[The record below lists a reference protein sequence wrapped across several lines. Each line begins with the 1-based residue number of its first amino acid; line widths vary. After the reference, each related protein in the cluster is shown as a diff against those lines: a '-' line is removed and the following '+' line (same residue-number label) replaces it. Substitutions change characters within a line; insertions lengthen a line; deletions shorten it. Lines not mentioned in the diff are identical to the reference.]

1 MTNRRTNFIQILL
14 TANHAPLIRCMIANH
29 AIVCKIR
36 LKFADFTQMIYLIV
50 ILFKSRAKIVA
61 LDAMLNS
68 INPIYY
74 NNEMRR
80 ISDSKGKLKL
90 T

>member
-1 MTNRRTNFIQILL
+1 
-14 TANHAPLIRCMIANH
+14 
-29 AIVCKIR
+29 
-36 LKFADFTQMIYLIV
+36 MIYLIV